1 MQNDSLQSMPKVL
14 LVEDDVDIL
23 LIFKKVLEGG
33 GYTVRAF
40 SNPRDALDH
49 FKANLSPY
57 DLLLTDIRM
66 ENMSGFELARRL
78 KELNPE
84 TRVLF
89 TTAYEVT
96 KSEIEKELVS
106 LGYSSSIAQTSIIKK
121 ESALIIPKPAKL
133 EKILAS
139 VKEVFL
145 TSAI

>member
-1 MQNDSLQSMPKVL
+1 MHNDSLQSMPKVL

-49 FKANLSPY
+49 FKANLSSY

-66 ENMSGFELARRL
+66 KNMSGFELARRL

-84 TRVLF
+84 TR
-89 TTAYEVT
+89 
-96 KSEIEKELVS
+96 
-106 LGYSSSIAQTSIIKK
+106 GIIHHR
-121 ESALIIPKPAKL
+121 L
-133 EKILAS
+133 
-139 VKEVFL
+139 
-145 TSAI
+145 